1 MTVPKNHLREVSMTC
16 SDAKEAWR
24 EFWVAHSQSLILA
37 FISEDLRSDVAA
49 WEEDLQE
56 RIGEAIVTA
65 PILAEKDG
73 DDSAPFQSYDRNSTT
88 FFTQAYLEELE
99 ARLFPKFGPVK
110 DNKWH
115 ILCLVVVGLHS
126 AVEGYAKAC
135 GAFDGKNNM
144 PTKVKEWLS
153 SQGIV
158 LTSKI
163 NKEVVLLDAT
173 RHAIIHQNGRV
184 DDKYKKDAGSQLGI
198 GERIPLTLW
207 EVVAWADASWNFS
220 SKIRAAADALQR
232 RT

>member
-1 MTVPKNHLREVSMTC
+1 L
-16 SDAKEAWR
+16 
-24 EFWVAHSQSLILA
+24 LLA
-37 FISEDLRSDVAA
+37 FISEDLRSDVAG
-49 WEEDLQE
+49 WEKDLQD

-65 PILAEKDG
+65 PTLAEKDG
-73 DDSAPFQSYDRNSTT
+73 DDSAPLQSYDRSSTT

-99 ARLFPKFGPVK
+99 AMLFPTFDPVEDK
-110 DNKWH
+110 RWH
-115 ILCLVVVGLHS
+115 ILSLVAVGLHS

-153 SQGIV
+153 TQGIV

-173 RHAIIHQNGRV
+173 RHAIIHQNGRA
-184 DDKYKKDAGSQLGI
+184 DDRYKKQSGAKHEI
-198 GERIPLTLW
+198 GERIPLTFW
-207 EVVAWADASWNFS
+207 EVVAWADASWRFAS
-220 SKIRAAADALQR
+220 TIRAAADALQR